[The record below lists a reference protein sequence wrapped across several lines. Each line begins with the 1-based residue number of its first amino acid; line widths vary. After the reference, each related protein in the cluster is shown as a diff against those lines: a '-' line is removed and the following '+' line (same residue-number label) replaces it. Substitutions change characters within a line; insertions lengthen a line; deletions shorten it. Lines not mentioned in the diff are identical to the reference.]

1 MKMRISDLMDEI
13 EPRDTA
19 DSAPAPVSPQTI
31 AAATLRKIH
40 GKKRRALPRLSKL
53 GLIAAIV
60 AGALCVTAAG
70 AAVLRWTGFARTEAL
85 SRADKASLMEQA
97 LSTGVESIDLEGNVH
112 YYDANGNEI
121 LVLSA
126 EEAAAYQQ
134 QRQAARDQAVLE
146 STRLVDLSTLDFL
159 PNSLTELTTNATG
172 AFEDFLLGNGH
183 MVLLHPAGEDGYA
196 LQAGDTVTIS
206 LEAGEPCYLGFGLF
220 RDGQFVQSE
229 TVQATEHCYSF
240 KISEDGLYC
249 FTIEYLSVGADE
261 LTHGLL
267 EIS

>member
-13 EPRDTA
+13 EPREVSDP
-19 DSAPAPVSPQTI
+19 SPAPVSHRAI
-31 AAATLRKIH
+31 AAATVRKIH
-40 GKKRRALPRLSKL
+40 GGKRQALPRLSKL

-70 AAVLRWTGFARTEAL
+70 AAVLRWTGFARTKAL
-85 SRADKASLMEQA
+85 RQADKAALMEQA
-97 LSTGVESIDLEGNVH
+97 LSTSTESVDREGNVH
-112 YYDANGNEI
+112 YYDANGNEM

-134 QRQAARDQAVLE
+134 QRQAAQDQAVLK
-146 STRLVDLSTLDFL
+146 STQLVDLSTLDSL
-159 PNSLTELTTNATG
+159 PNSLTELTTDAAG

-183 MVLLHPAGEDGYA
+183 MVLLHPAGADGYA

-220 RDGQFVQSE
+220 RNGQFVQSE
-229 TVQATEHCYSF
+229 TVRAAEHCYSF
-240 KISEDGLYC
+240 EISEDGLYC